1 MLLKKGQIIEI
12 GTIIKSIEERG
23 DDISVATKYKLLK
36 LENLISEDFDIF
48 NRLIDEAILKYC
60 DKDENK
66 KPIFLESGKVQIS
79 GENAVK
85 LQNEID
91 EFTNMPIEICDYYFS
106 LSELECLNL
115 SWKELKAFMPFIK

>member
-1 MLLKKGQIIEI
+1 MILKKGQIVEI
-12 GTIIKSIEERG
+12 GAIIKSIEEKE
-23 DDISVATKYKLLK
+23 DNISIATKYKLLK
-36 LENLISEDFDIF
+36 LENLIAEDFNLF

-60 DKDENK
+60 SKDENK
-66 KPIFLESGKVQIS
+66 NPIYLEDGRVQITN
-79 GENAVK
+79 ENATK

-91 EFTNMPIEICDYYFS
+91 ELMAMPIEMCDYYFS